1 MQFMWVML
9 QLCGCEVITP
19 TEKAAPFRFCD
30 SYKVRMACKKDTMGP
45 FYSVEY
51 NQTIVKYLKRVHLLV
66 QSYAT
71 RLEKGYY
78 TVDIQSRPG
87 SKFDVSLLLST
98 PVAGKKQAAP
108 DNAIGAAPKK
118 TPASTKVST
127 RGKGSA
133 DVNNRDTQ
141 LQFLRSEHDAALKA
155 AYASISEKE
164 CTKVLTSS
172 DIGVQQDTRLGF
184 VTKNGDPEL
193 MKRVDAELVPLPT
206 LNANS
211 VHFSAKHV
219 GGFKKSI
226 KEDPPVIYY
235 LHTFGASSDDTTK
248 LEQHSNLGIAA
259 PELGLLVPGAHVV
272 GKMVQ
277 PYLCGMTV
285 AADKATGVKSQPSSF
300 GEDFDLSEK
309 RAVPDNYT
317 STSAYEGSMIAQVL
331 VAGVLKQADL
341 SDPRVVAV
349 QHIKG
354 EVMPC
359 TTLRALAFITGF
371 PYHK

>member
-1 MQFMWVML
+1 MWVML

-30 SYKVRMACKKDTMGP
+30 SYKASMACKKYTMQKSGE
-45 FYSVEY
+45 EY
-51 NQTIVKYLKRVHLLV
+51 TCDQTIVEYLKRVQLLV

-211 VHFSAKHV
+211 VHFSAKHA